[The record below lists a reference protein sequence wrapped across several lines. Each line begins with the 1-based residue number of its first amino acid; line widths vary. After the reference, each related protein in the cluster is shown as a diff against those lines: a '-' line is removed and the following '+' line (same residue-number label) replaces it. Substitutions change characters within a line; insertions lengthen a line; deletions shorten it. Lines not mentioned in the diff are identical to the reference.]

1 MIVSPVYADI
11 LNQMRKTFLYA
22 AISPCLFLALLIG
35 CKSPPP
41 PPPAETPKAPR
52 ASIYLE
58 GIEAQDVNRID
69 LAFVLKA
76 ENLRPETAG
85 VSMGTW
91 SVSINNKK
99 VDEGVRIIPGASDF
113 TMNAAADTEIPVKL
127 ELDIAV
133 LTRAGLTLEDDY
145 HVNIENGLEFVYG
158 AGPRI
163 EVKARGDAVFPRIQE
178 PVFNITAI
186 AILKAELIN
195 TRFRVSLKVDN
206 PNPFPMDLSSFKYEL
221 YGEGRFWADGQEKN
235 VLKIPAHGTAETRL
249 FLVMNFIDMKRSLF
263 DLIVNLQD
271 VNYHFKGE
279 TLVRTEVD
287 YLPQFPTAFNLS
299 GYSQVFDN

>member
-1 MIVSPVYADI
+1 
-11 LNQMRKTFLYA
+11 MRKTFFGA
-22 AISPCLFLALLIG
+22 AIQALLFLLIFIG

-41 PPPAETPKAPR
+41 PPPAEAPKDPR

-58 GIEAQDVNRID
+58 GIEAQDVNQIS
-69 LAFVLKA
+69 LAFMINA
-76 ENLRPETAG
+76 ENPRSEAAD
-85 VSMGTW
+85 VSIGAW
-91 SVSINNKK
+91 SVTINKRK
-99 VDEGVRIIPGASDF
+99 ATEGIHISTETSGFTANVASE
-113 TMNAAADTEIPVKL
+113 TVVPVKL
-127 ELDIAV
+127 ELDIAA
-133 LTRAGLTLEDDY
+133 LTKAGLTLEDDY
-145 HVNIENGLEFVYG
+145 NVSIETDLEFVYQTG
-158 AGPRI
+158 AK
-163 EVKARGDAVFPRIQE
+163 VKVRASGAALFPRIQE

-235 VLKIPAHGTAETRL
+235 VLKIPAQGTAKTSL

-263 DLIVNLQD
+263 DQIVNLQD
-271 VNYHFKGE
+271 VNYRFKGE
-279 TLVRTEVD
+279 ALVKTEVD
-287 YLPQFPTAFNLS
+287 YLPQFRTAFDLS